1 MAFGGVITLFVG
13 LTIAIV
19 LVGEVVIPTIYDT
32 NTSLWDTAVVTFYTV
47 LLPIVVVAAL
57 LLIVLR

>member
-1 MAFGGVITLFVG
+1 MAFGGIITLFVG
-13 LTIAIV
+13 LTVAIV
-19 LVGEVVIPTIYDT
+19 LVGAVVVPTILGT
-32 NTSLWDTAVVTFYTV
+32 NTTGWDPAVKTFFTV

>member
-19 LVGEVVIPTIYDT
+19 LVGEVVIPTIY
-32 NTSLWDTAVVTFYTV
+32 NTSTAGWDTAVVTFYQV